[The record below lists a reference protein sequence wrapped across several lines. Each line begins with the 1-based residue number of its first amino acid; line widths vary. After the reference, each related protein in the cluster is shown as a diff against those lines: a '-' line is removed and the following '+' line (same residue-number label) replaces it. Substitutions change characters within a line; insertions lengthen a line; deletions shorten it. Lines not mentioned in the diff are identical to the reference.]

1 MRIDLYN
8 PAASQQLNN
17 EPSSKQVNAKHIPL
31 SESDSSGD
39 RTTLTSGSGSVSA
52 LASQAMQSP
61 EIRQDKVQSLQQAIS
76 SGQYKLDPDK
86 IAGSM
91 IDEHA

>member
-8 PAASQQLNN
+8 SSASQIGS
-17 EPSSKQVNAKHIPL
+17 EPNSKRVNAQNLP
-31 SESDSSGD
+31 STEADSVD

-52 LASQAMQSP
+52 LVSQAMSSP

-76 SGQYKLDPDK
+76 SGQYKLDPDQ
-86 IAGSM
+86 IAGAM

>member
-8 PAASQQLNN
+8 TAASQISS
-17 EPSSKQVNAKHIPL
+17 EPDQKQVKAKNLPAT
-31 SESDSSGD
+31 EVNGEGD
-39 RTTLTSGSGSVSA
+39 RTTLTSGSGPVSA
-52 LASQAMQSP
+52 LVSEAMSSP

-76 SGQYKLDPDK
+76 SGQYQIDPDK
-86 IAGSM
+86 IAGAM